1 MKQPTIIQGGKHKDE
16 RGILHFNNEFDLQ
29 PIRRFHVI
37 EHLCTEVIRS
47 WQGHKV
53 EQKWFQVISGTF
65 KIFVV
70 APDDWVHP
78 SPILDIQEYL
88 LTEDEN
94 RVLHVPGGFVTG
106 IKAGSEGSKLAVFS
120 DMDLQ
125 SSVSD
130 SFKFSPDTWI
140 I

>member
-1 MKQPTIIQGGKHKDE
+1 MKKIEVIQGAKHTDS
-16 RGILHFNNEFDLQ
+16 RGVLYYNNDLDFKPVQRFYIIEQDLKHF
-29 PIRRFHVI
+29 RA
-37 EHLCTEVIRS
+37 

-53 EQKWFQVISGTF
+53 EQKWFQVIKGSF

-70 APDDWVHP
+70 APDAWDKP
-78 SPILDIQEYL
+78 SPNLDIQEFI

-94 RVLHVPGGFVTG
+94 KVLHLSGGYATG
-106 IKAGSEGSKLAVFS
+106 IRAVSEGSKLAIFS

-130 SFKFSPDTWI
+130 SFRFSPDTWEI
-140 I
+140 